1 MRRLVYSTK
10 DITAD
15 KEFLFTIEDVVTLL
29 SEIQELQGKDIEVM
43 DLGNGYWE
51 FAIDENI
58 YSCRSTAK

>member
-1 MRRLVYSTK
+1 MKRLVYSTK
-10 DITAD
+10 NITAD
-15 KEFLFTIEDVVTLL
+15 REFLFTLDDVVALL
-29 SEIQELQGKDIEVM
+29 SGIQELQGSDIEVM

>member
-10 DITAD
+10 NITTD
-15 KEFLFTIEDVVTLL
+15 RDFLFTLDDVVALL

-58 YSCRSTAK
+58 YGYRSTAK

>member
-1 MRRLVYSTK
+1 MKRLVYSTK
-10 DITAD
+10 NITAD
-15 KEFLFTIEDVVTLL
+15 QDFLFTLDDVVTLI
-29 SEIQELQGKDIEVM
+29 SGVQELQGKDIEVM